1 MRSSM
6 KSREFKFLVVLAF
19 VMAACA
25 VTIAENTVAE
35 NGSEDLENL
44 MDKEILTGL
53 EQRMLKRISIDFRN
67 TPIEDVIRIMA
78 EQADVDII
86 KSPKVIG
93 NVTATLTNVPL
104 EEALDNILASHS
116 YGYVTGKNMIR
127 IAPLDEIAQKA
138 ESLDSK
144 IYHITYA
151 DVEQV
156 EKALEK
162 FVSKRGSLSAN
173 KGTSHIIV
181 TDTESNIKAIDTFI
195 GEVDRITPQI
205 LVEVRIYDI
214 ISRDRFDL
222 GILWQAGQNTDFSA
236 GGIGNNP
243 TGETSPF
250 STGTWLTETAKTADT
265 TIGALRF
272 GWLNSNLDID
282 ILLRAE
288 QENVDAKLLANP
300 RILVLDNEKALFD
313 IVTEHPYIERTISG
327 ETIVETVK
335 FKEVGVK
342 LQVKPHVTR
351 DGMVR
356 LHIIPEFGVVVQ
368 AASAE
373 TSNVPV
379 VDTRTVNT
387 IALVESG
394 QTVVLG
400 GLRKKDVSKQ
410 VDKVPLLGD
419 LPLIGGLFRF
429 TAEDTA
435 VNELVVF
442 ITPQIIEEPLLSEN
456 EKRAYEVTEFKG
468 PKVALTEAEKK
479 ESEE

>member
-1 MRSSM
+1 V
-6 KSREFKFLVVLAF
+6 K
-19 VMAACA
+19 
-25 VTIAENTVAE
+25 
-35 NGSEDLENL
+35 
-44 MDKEILTGL
+44 
-53 EQRMLKRISIDFRN
+53 
-67 TPIEDVIRIMA
+67 P
-78 EQADVDII
+78 
-86 KSPKVIG
+86 
-93 NVTATLTNVPL
+93 VPL
-104 EEALDNILASHS
+104 
-116 YGYVTGKNMIR
+116 
-127 IAPLDEIAQKA
+127 
-138 ESLDSK
+138 
-144 IYHITYA
+144 
-151 DVEQV
+151 
-156 EKALEK
+156 
-162 FVSKRGSLSAN
+162 
-173 KGTSHIIV
+173 
-181 TDTESNIKAIDTFI
+181 
-195 GEVDRITPQI
+195 
-205 LVEVRIYDI
+205 
-214 ISRDRFDL
+214 
-222 GILWQAGQNTDFSA
+222 
-236 GGIGNNP
+236 
-243 TGETSPF
+243 
-250 STGTWLTETAKTADT
+250 
-265 TIGALRF
+265 
-272 GWLNSNLDID
+272 NLDID